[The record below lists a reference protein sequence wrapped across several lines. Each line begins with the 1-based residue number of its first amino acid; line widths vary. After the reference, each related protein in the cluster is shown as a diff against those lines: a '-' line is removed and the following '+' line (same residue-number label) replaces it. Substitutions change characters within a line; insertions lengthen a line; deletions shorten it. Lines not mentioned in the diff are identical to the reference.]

1 MPYSPAHNHYHLSR
15 MREMGRIYW
24 CHSIGASGISLV
36 AIFIPIFLLKIGYSL
51 HEVFIYLL
59 LQQALAAILQYPAAR
74 LFEYIRPHR
83 LLIIGNLWYALL
95 FGLLVTLQARHW
107 PLVLLAL
114 AWALTR
120 TIYWAAFHYCFSTA
134 RAHKHPARQIAG
146 INALIMLTT
155 TAAPAIGG
163 VLATAFGISYVYSAA
178 ILLLVVSVIPMLKR
192 DAGPS
197 LTTVKI
203 TWQEIWRMR
212 RDAVA
217 NAFNGTVLMA
227 EMNIWP
233 LFVFLLVSS
242 YAGIGLLSSVIA
254 ASSIVVTLY
263 VGRRQEAKG
272 EGHYINRGAAAY
284 GLTSLGRAIAENT
297 FQVFGLNLLGG
308 VGRSLYVTPYMNR
321 YYTNSDGDGSFR
333 LGYITVME
341 TSFSLGAVLYTLG
354 LLALAAAFPIKTVL
368 AIGLAFVALAAL
380 GVRLIRQH

>member
-1 MPYSPAHNHYHLSR
+1 MPYSAAHTHYHLSR
-15 MREMGRIYW
+15 MKEMGRIYW
-24 CHSIGASGISLV
+24 CHSVSSSGIALA
-36 AIFIPIFLLKIGYSL
+36 AIFIPIFLLKLGYSL
-51 HEVFIYLL
+51 HSVFLYLL
-59 LQQALAAILQYPAAR
+59 MQQGLAAVLQYPAAR
-74 LFEYIRPHR
+74 LFRYIRPHR
-83 LLIIGNLWYALL
+83 LLVLGNLWYAVL
-95 FGLLVTLQARHW
+95 FGLLISLQARHW
-107 PLVLLAL
+107 PLLMLAL

-120 TIYWAAFHYCFSTA
+120 TIYWAAFHFCFSLA
-134 RAHKHPARQIAG
+134 RGHKHPARKIAG
-146 INALIMLTT
+146 INALNMLTA
-155 TAAPAIGG
+155 TASPAIGG
-163 VLATAFGISYVYSAA
+163 IVATAFGISYVYLAA
-178 ILLLVVSVIPMLKR
+178 VLLLIISVLPMLKR
-192 DAGPS
+192 GDGPDK
-197 LTTVKI
+197 TDVRI
-203 TWQEIWRMR
+203 DWQQIWVMR
-212 RDAVA
+212 RDAFA
-217 NAFNGTVLMA
+217 NAFNGTVGMA
-227 EMNIWP
+227 ELNIWP

-284 GLTSLGRAIAENT
+284 SLTSLGRAIAENT

-354 LLALAAAFPIKTVL
+354 LLALTAVFPIKTVL
-368 AIGLAFVALAAL
+368 SIGLAFVALAAI